1 MTEHNYDFAI
11 IGSGFGGS
19 VSALRLAE
27 KGYRVAVLEQGR
39 RMTDADLELANR
51 NARHLLWRPELGM
64 RGILSVDL
72 FRHLMAVRGVG
83 VGGGSLVYAAVLL
96 EPEEDFYTDLAR
108 RDLGIDWKQELE
120 PHYQTAKRML
130 GVESNPIF
138 GTMDE
143 YLRKTA
149 ASLRVESTFGPVEQG
164 IYFGKPGVEHPDP
177 YFGGKGP
184 PRRGCEPCGAC
195 IAGCAYNAKNT
206 LDKNYLYLA
215 EQLGVEVFPDRKVT
229 LVIPAEEGGY
239 QVTMKHPSDSSKRY
253 APLRATQVIF
263 AAGLLGTLELLF
275 RCKRAGALPGISDA
289 LGRVVR
295 TNSETFVGVVSRD
308 RTIDLTKGATI
319 STRFFPNR
327 YTHITQNRFPPSYN
341 FFHLIGGPLVD
352 GDRPTVRA
360 LKTLGSFLAHPL
372 RSTYSMRA
380 TGWHRRVIV
389 LTVMQLLDNQLSFTY
404 GPRWYSFFRNKLY
417 TVAAH
422 GKRAPSYIPEA
433 NEAARHLAQHADGVP
448 GNVLMDSIGNLSL
461 SGHLLGGCQI
471 ASSPHDGVI
480 DTNHRIF
487 DYPGLYVVDGSAIP
501 VNVGINPSLT
511 ITAIAE
517 RCMSLIPPKDFS
529 QPAPAGEQ
537 SP

>member
-108 RDLGIDWKQELE
+108 RDLGIDWKQELG

-130 GVESNPIF
+130 GVEPNPLF

-149 ASLRVESTFGPVEQG
+149 ASLRAESTFGPVEQG
-164 IYFGKPGVEHPDP
+164 IYFGQPGVEHPDP

-184 PRRGCEPCGAC
+184 PRIGCEPCGAC
-195 IAGCAYNAKNT
+195 IAGCALNAKNT

-215 EQLGVEVFPDRKVT
+215 EQLGVEVLPERKVI
-229 LVIPAEEGGY
+229 LVVPAEGGGY
-239 QVTMKHPSDSSKRY
+239 QITMKHPSDSSKRY
-253 APLRATQVIF
+253 APLRANQVIF

-275 RCKRAGALPGISDA
+275 RCKRAGTLPGISDA

-308 RTIDLTKGATI
+308 RSIDLTKGATI

-341 FFHLIGGPLVD
+341 LFHLIGGPLVD

-389 LTVMQLLDNQLSFTY
+389 LTVMQLLDNQISFAY
-404 GPRWYSFFRNKLY
+404 GPRWYSFFRNRLY
-417 TVAAH
+417 TAVAH

-448 GNVLMDSIGNLSL
+448 GNLLLDSIGNLSL

-480 DTNHRIF
+480 DNSHRVF
-487 DYPGLYVVDGSAIP
+487 GYPGLYVVDGSAIP

-511 ITAIAE
+511 ITAMAE
-517 RCMSLIPPKDFS
+517 RCMSLIPPKGFS
-529 QPAPAGEQ
+529 KPVPSG
-537 SP
+537 